1 MPLTMSSSPE
11 AERLLADDAF
21 RAQWTRLYQSCPWAT
36 VLQAPGFVASWF
48 EFYKKD
54 YRLLFVCEFSPR
66 KELIGFLPVAIPR
79 NSNRAVLPGAQQAE
93 YKTWLALP
101 SNGGSFPGEALKLL
115 AGATAIGALSF
126 RYLPPGVP
134 LAGLPRGGPWI
145 LEAEE
150 HTRAVIRLS
159 NATEVAGY
167 LRQKTN
173 STLRN
178 SRNRLQRMGNLR
190 LERIHE
196 AAALAPIFDE
206 LIDWYDTRQGSAH
219 GKKAFEQDDNKKAW
233 HLRLLQEGLL
243 HVTVLKL
250 DAEVISAAFGMAD
263 GKTYS
268 LAMPMFSPAHARYSP
283 MALHFLFLV
292 EQLQRDGYLLLDLT
306 PGPDPFKERFGAEF
320 ERVST
325 LSIYFKRREWVKAE
339 VRRQSRAMIKAALSP
354 LGLAPSSLSRG
365 AQWMRALLR
374 RRKRAEA
381 RPALLPQPP
390 GMPR

>member
-1 MPLTMSSSPE
+1 MPLTICRPQE
-11 AERLLADDAF
+11 AERLLADDGF
-21 RAQWTRLYQSCPWAT
+21 RSQWTRLYQSCPWAT
-36 VLQAPGFVASWF
+36 ALQAPRFVASWY
-48 EFYKKD
+48 EFYCKH
-54 YRLLFVCEFSPR
+54 YRLLFVCEFSPK
-66 KELIGFLPVAIPR
+66 KELIGFLPVAVPR
-79 NSNRAVLPGAQQAE
+79 NSNRAVFPGAQQAE

-115 AGATAIGALSF
+115 ARVTAIGSLSF

-134 LAGLPRGGPWI
+134 LGGLPRGGPWI

-159 NATEVAGY
+159 NAAEVAGY

-178 SRNRLQRMGNLR
+178 SRNRLQRMGDLH
-190 LERIHE
+190 LERIRE
-196 AAALAPIFDE
+196 AGALAPIFDR
-206 LIDWYDTRQGSAH
+206 LIDWYDTRQDSAH
-219 GKKAFEQDDNKKAW
+219 GKKAFQLDGNKKAW

-250 DAEVISAAFGMAD
+250 GADVISAAFGMAD

-283 MALHFLFLV
+283 MALHFLLLV

-306 PGPDPFKERFGAEF
+306 PGPDPFKERFGAEY
-320 ERVST
+320 ERVSA

-339 VRRQSRAMIKAALSP
+339 LRRQAAAMIKAALSP

-365 AQWMRALLR
+365 VQWTRALLR
-374 RRKRAEA
+374 GRKRGED
-381 RPALLPQPP
+381 RSALFPQPP
-390 GMPR
+390 GIPR